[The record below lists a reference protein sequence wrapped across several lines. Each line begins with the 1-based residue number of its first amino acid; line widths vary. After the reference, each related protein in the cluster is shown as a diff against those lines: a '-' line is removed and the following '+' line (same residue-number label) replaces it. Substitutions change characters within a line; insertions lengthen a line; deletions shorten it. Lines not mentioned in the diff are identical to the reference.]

1 MGDYK
6 AVEKSIKTK
15 SADPIIK
22 RIARRI
28 YGKMSSRGFNIF
40 K

>member
-1 MGDYK
+1 MGDFS
-6 AVEKSIKTK
+6 AVEKSIKIK

-28 YGKMSSRGFNIF
+28 YGKISFRGFKLF